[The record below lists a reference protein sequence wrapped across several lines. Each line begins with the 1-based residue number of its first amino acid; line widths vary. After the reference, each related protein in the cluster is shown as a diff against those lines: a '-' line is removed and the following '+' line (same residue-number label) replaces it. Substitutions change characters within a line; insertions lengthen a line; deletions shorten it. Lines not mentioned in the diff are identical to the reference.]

1 MLSGNTDNNSSV
13 KNVLHRFLSY
23 VMQGRR
29 QAIIVGLLFTILP
42 LFGWVSNVIVS
53 LVTLRK
59 GAKEGAIVLLWVIL
73 PAVVVASL
81 GNRLIILYGIIGGSL
96 FTYVLALVL
105 RQTQAWKAVLTAS
118 LLLGLLAV
126 GLVHYWI
133 PNITEV
139 WVSQFDHYAL
149 LVKNQFDVVVDTTRL
164 PFFATF
170 ATGFQVAFI
179 SLSVLINLLLARG
192 LQSMLYNPGQLR
204 PELKNI
210 RLSLWEVGVLLVI
223 GVLSFLGIVLAQDAL
238 PVVGLIFLLA
248 GVSIFHAVADLKNVA
263 NKWIFLFYV
272 LLAVFFPYVATALVI
287 IAVIDSALNLRYRL
301 KKCPM
306 SHVEKK

>member
-1 MLSGNTDNNSSV
+1 LSDNIDNKNS
-13 KNVLHRFLSY
+13 NAGILYRFASY
-23 VMQGRR
+23 VMRGRR
-29 QAIIVGLLFTILP
+29 QAVIVGLLFTILP

-59 GAKEGAIVLLWVIL
+59 GAKEGAIVLLWIIL

-105 RQTQAWKAVLTAS
+105 RQTQSWKAVLTTS

-126 GLVHYWI
+126 FLVHLWI
-133 PNITEV
+133 PNIIEV
-139 WVSQFDHYAL
+139 WVNQFNHYAL
-149 LVKNQFDVVVDTTRL
+149 LLKNQFNVAVNTTHL
-164 PFFATF
+164 QFFAKF

-179 SLSVLINLLLARG
+179 SLSVLINLILARG
-192 LQSMLYNPGQLR
+192 FQSMLYNPGQLR
-204 PELKNI
+204 PELKSV
-210 RLSLWEVGVLLVI
+210 RLNLWEVLILLVV

-238 PVVGLIFLLA
+238 PMLGLIFALA
-248 GVSIFHAVADLKNVA
+248 GLSVFHAVADLRNVA

-272 LLAVFFPYVATALVI
+272 LLAVFFPYVAAALI
-287 IAVIDSALNLRYRL
+287 LFAVMDSVFNLRYRL
-301 KKCPM
+301 KRNA
-306 SHVEKK
+306 

>member
-1 MLSGNTDNNSSV
+1 M
-13 KNVLHRFLSY
+13 R
-23 VMQGRR
+23 GRR
-29 QAIIVGLLFTILP
+29 QAVIVGLLFTILP

-59 GAKEGAIVLLWVIL
+59 GAKEGAIVLLWIIL

-105 RQTQAWKAVLTAS
+105 RQTQSWKAVLTTS

-126 GLVHYWI
+126 FLVHLWI
-133 PNITEV
+133 PNIIEV
-139 WVSQFDHYAL
+139 WVNQFNHYAL
-149 LVKNQFDVVVDTTRL
+149 LLKNQFNVAVNTTHL
-164 PFFATF
+164 QFFAKF

-179 SLSVLINLLLARG
+179 SLSVLINLILARG
-192 LQSMLYNPGQLR
+192 FQSMLYNPGQLR
-204 PELKNI
+204 PELKSV
-210 RLSLWEVGVLLVI
+210 RLNLWEVLILLVV

-238 PVVGLIFLLA
+238 PMLGLIFALA
-248 GVSIFHAVADLKNVA
+248 GLSVFHAVADLRNVA

-272 LLAVFFPYVATALVI
+272 LLAVFFPYVAAALI
-287 IAVIDSALNLRYRL
+287 LFAVMDSVFNLRYRL
-301 KKCPM
+301 KRNA
-306 SHVEKK
+306 

>member
-1 MLSGNTDNNSSV
+1 MNGNIDKNSSV
-13 KNVLHRFLSY
+13 KGLLKRFASY
-23 VMQGRR
+23 VMRGRR
-29 QAIIVGLLFTILP
+29 QAVIVGLLFTILP

-73 PAVVVASL
+73 PAVVVAGL

-105 RQTQAWKAVLTAS
+105 RRTQSWKTVLTVS

-126 GLVHYWI
+126 LLVHLWI
-133 PNITEV
+133 PNISEV
-139 WVSQFDHYAL
+139 WTKQFDHYAL
-149 LVKNQFDVVVDTTRL
+149 LVKNQFNVVVNTAHL
-164 PFFATF
+164 ELFARF

-179 SLSVLINLLLARG
+179 SLSVLINLILARG

-204 PELKNI
+204 PELKAV
-210 RLSLWEVGVLLVI
+210 RLSLWEVLILLTI
-223 GVLSFLGIVLAQDAL
+223 GVLSFFGVVMAQDAL
-238 PVVGLIFLLA
+238 PVVGLIFVLA
-248 GVSIFHAVADLKNVA
+248 GLSVFHAVVDLRNIA

-272 LLAVFFPYVATALVI
+272 LLAVFFPYIATALILFAILDSVI
-287 IAVIDSALNLRYRL
+287 NLRYRL
-301 KKCPM
+301 K
-306 SHVEKK
+306 SSA

>member
-1 MLSGNTDNNSSV
+1 MGM
-13 KNVLHRFLSY
+13 LHRFASY
-23 VMQGRR
+23 VMRGRR
-29 QAIIVGLLFTILP
+29 QAVIVGLLFTILP

-59 GAKEGAIVLLWVIL
+59 GAKEGAIVLLWIIL

-105 RQTQAWKAVLTAS
+105 RQTQSWKAVLTAS

-126 GLVHYWI
+126 LLVHAWI

-139 WVSQFDHYAL
+139 WVNQFGHYAL
-149 LVKNQFDVVVDTTRL
+149 MVKNQFNVVVDTARL
-164 PFFATF
+164 QFFAKF

-179 SLSVLINLLLARG
+179 TLSGLINLILARG
-192 LQSMLYNPGQLR
+192 FQSMLYNPGKLR
-204 PELKNI
+204 PELKTV
-210 RLSLWEVGVLLVI
+210 RLSLWEVLILLLI
-223 GVLSFLGIVLAQDAL
+223 GLSSFLGIVMAQDAIS
-238 PVVGLIFLLA
+238 VVGLIFILA
-248 GVSIFHAVADLKNVA
+248 GLSVVHALADLRNVA

-272 LLAVFFPYVATALVI
+272 LLVVFFPYVAAALVI
-287 IAVIDSALNLRYRL
+287 FAVIDSMFNLRYRL
-301 KKCPM
+301 KRNT
-306 SHVEKK
+306 

>member
-1 MLSGNTDNNSSV
+1 MGMLQ
-13 KNVLHRFLSY
+13 RFASY
-23 VMQGRR
+23 VMRGRR
-29 QAIIVGLLFTILP
+29 QAVVVGLLFTILP

-105 RQTQAWKAVLTAS
+105 RQTQSWKAVLTAS

-126 GLVHYWI
+126 LLVHALI
-133 PNITEV
+133 PHITGI
-139 WVSQFDHYAL
+139 WVNQFDHYAL
-149 LVKNQFDVVVDTTRL
+149 LIKNQFNVVVNTVRL
-164 PFFATF
+164 QLFAKF

-179 SLSVLINLLLARG
+179 TLSVLINLILARG
-192 LQSMLYNPGQLR
+192 FQSMLYNPGQLR
-204 PELKNI
+204 PELKNV
-210 RLSLWEVGVLLVI
+210 RLSLWEVLIFLLIGISSFFGVAI
-223 GVLSFLGIVLAQDAL
+223 TQDAL
-238 PVVGLIFLLA
+238 PVVGLIFVLA
-248 GVSIFHAVADLKNVA
+248 GISVFHAIADLRNMA

-272 LLAVFFPYVATALVI
+272 VLAVFFPYVAIALIVF
-287 IAVIDSALNLRYRL
+287 AVIDGLFNLRYRL
-301 KKCPM
+301 KR
-306 SHVEKK
+306 SS

>member
-1 MLSGNTDNNSSV
+1 MGM
-13 KNVLHRFLSY
+13 LHRFASY
-23 VMQGRR
+23 VMRGRR
-29 QAIIVGLLFTILP
+29 QAVIVGLLFTILP

-59 GAKEGAIVLLWVIL
+59 GAKEGAIVLLWIIL

-105 RQTQAWKAVLTAS
+105 RQTQSWKAVLTAS

-126 GLVHYWI
+126 LLAHAWI

-139 WVSQFDHYAL
+139 WVNQFGHYAL
-149 LVKNQFDVVVDTTRL
+149 MVKNQFNVVVDTARL
-164 PFFATF
+164 QFFAKF

-179 SLSVLINLLLARG
+179 TLSGLINLILARG
-192 LQSMLYNPGQLR
+192 FQSMLYNPGQLR
-204 PELKNI
+204 PELKTV
-210 RLSLWEVGVLLVI
+210 RLSLWEVLILLLI
-223 GVLSFLGIVLAQDAL
+223 GLLSFLNIVMAQDAIS
-238 PVVGLIFLLA
+238 VVGLIFILA
-248 GVSIFHAVADLKNVA
+248 GLSVVHALADLRNVA

-272 LLAVFFPYVATALVI
+272 LLVVFFPYVATALVI
-287 IAVIDSALNLRYRL
+287 FAVIDSMFNLRYRL
-301 KKCPM
+301 KRNT
-306 SHVEKK
+306 

>member
-1 MLSGNTDNNSSV
+1 M
-13 KNVLHRFLSY
+13 LHRFASY
-23 VMQGRR
+23 VMRGRR
-29 QAIIVGLLFTILP
+29 QAVIVGLLFTILP

-59 GAKEGAIVLLWVIL
+59 GAKEGAIVLLWIIL

-105 RQTQAWKAVLTAS
+105 RQTQSWKAVLTAS

-126 GLVHYWI
+126 LLAHAWI

-139 WVSQFDHYAL
+139 WVNQFGHYAL
-149 LVKNQFDVVVDTTRL
+149 MVKNQFNVVVDTARL
-164 PFFATF
+164 QFFAKF

-179 SLSVLINLLLARG
+179 TLSGLINLILARG
-192 LQSMLYNPGQLR
+192 FQSMLYNPGQLR
-204 PELKNI
+204 PELKTV
-210 RLSLWEVGVLLVI
+210 RLSLWEVLILLLI
-223 GVLSFLGIVLAQDAL
+223 GLLSFLGIVMAQDAIS
-238 PVVGLIFLLA
+238 VVGLIFILA
-248 GVSIFHAVADLKNVA
+248 GLSVVHALADLRNVA

-272 LLAVFFPYVATALVI
+272 LLVVFFPYVAAALVI
-287 IAVIDSALNLRYRL
+287 FAVIDSMFNLRYRL
-301 KKCPM
+301 KRNT
-306 SHVEKK
+306 

>member
-1 MLSGNTDNNSSV
+1 MVGM
-13 KNVLHRFLSY
+13 LHRFASY
-23 VMQGRR
+23 VMRGRR
-29 QAIIVGLLFTILP
+29 QAVIVGLLFTILP

-59 GAKEGAIVLLWVIL
+59 GAKEGAIVLLWIIL

-105 RQTQAWKAVLTAS
+105 RQTQSWKAVLTAS

-126 GLVHYWI
+126 LLAHAWI

-139 WVSQFDHYAL
+139 WVNQFGHYAL
-149 LVKNQFDVVVDTTRL
+149 MVKNQFNVVVDTARL
-164 PFFATF
+164 QFFAKF

-179 SLSVLINLLLARG
+179 TLSGLINLILARG
-192 LQSMLYNPGQLR
+192 FQSMLYNPGQLR
-204 PELKNI
+204 PELKTV
-210 RLSLWEVGVLLVI
+210 RLSLWEVLILLLI
-223 GVLSFLGIVLAQDAL
+223 GLSSFLGIVMAQDAIS
-238 PVVGLIFLLA
+238 VVGLIFILA
-248 GVSIFHAVADLKNVA
+248 GLSVVHALADLRNVA

-272 LLAVFFPYVATALVI
+272 LLVVFFPYVAAALVI
-287 IAVIDSALNLRYRL
+287 FAVIDSMFNLRYRL
-301 KKCPM
+301 KRNT
-306 SHVEKK
+306 

>member
-1 MLSGNTDNNSSV
+1 MGM
-13 KNVLHRFLSY
+13 LHRFASY
-23 VMQGRR
+23 VMRGRR
-29 QAIIVGLLFTILP
+29 QAVIVGLLFTILP

-59 GAKEGAIVLLWVIL
+59 GAKEGAIVLLWIIL

-105 RQTQAWKAVLTAS
+105 RQTQSWKAVLTAS

-126 GLVHYWI
+126 LLAHAWI

-139 WVSQFDHYAL
+139 WVNQFGHYAL
-149 LVKNQFDVVVDTTRL
+149 MIKNQFNVVVDTARL
-164 PFFATF
+164 QFFAKF

-179 SLSVLINLLLARG
+179 TLSGLINLILARG
-192 LQSMLYNPGQLR
+192 FQSMIYNPGQLR
-204 PELKNI
+204 PELKTV
-210 RLSLWEVGVLLVI
+210 RLSLWEVLILLLI
-223 GVLSFLGIVLAQDAL
+223 GLLSFLGIVMAQDAIS
-238 PVVGLIFLLA
+238 VVGLIFILA
-248 GVSIFHAVADLKNVA
+248 GLSVVHALADLRNVA

-272 LLAVFFPYVATALVI
+272 LLVVFFPYVAVALVI
-287 IAVIDSALNLRYRL
+287 FAVIDSMFNLRYRL
-301 KKCPM
+301 KRNT
-306 SHVEKK
+306 

>member
-1 MLSGNTDNNSSV
+1 MGMLQ
-13 KNVLHRFLSY
+13 RFASY
-23 VMQGRR
+23 VMRGRR
-29 QAIIVGLLFTILP
+29 QAVIVGLLFTIVP
-42 LFGWVSNVIVS
+42 LFGWVSNVIIS

-105 RQTQAWKAVLTAS
+105 RQTQSWKAVLTAS

-126 GLVHYWI
+126 LLAHAWI

-139 WVSQFDHYAL
+139 WVNQFDHYAVL
-149 LVKNQFDVVVDTTRL
+149 IKNQFNIMINTARL
-164 PFFATF
+164 QLFAKF

-179 SLSVLINLLLARG
+179 ILSVLINLIVARG
-192 LQSMLYNPGQLR
+192 FQSMLYNPGQLR
-204 PELKNI
+204 PELKNV
-210 RLSLWEVGVLLVI
+210 RLSPWEVLVFLLI
-223 GVLSFLGIVLAQDAL
+223 GISSFLGVVMAQDAL
-238 PVVGLIFLLA
+238 PVIGLIFVLA
-248 GVSIFHAVADLKNVA
+248 GISIFHAMADLKNVT

-272 LLAVFFPYVATALVI
+272 LLAVFFPYVAIVLIVFAI
-287 IAVIDSALNLRYRL
+287 IDSFFNLRFRF
-301 KKCPM
+301 KR
-306 SHVEKK
+306 SV

>member
-1 MLSGNTDNNSSV
+1 MSGNTDKDSNAMGI
-13 KNVLHRFLSY
+13 LHRFASY
-23 VMQGRR
+23 VMRGRR
-29 QAIIVGLLFTILP
+29 QTVIVGLLFTILP
-42 LFGWVSNVIVS
+42 LFGWVSNVIVA

-59 GAKEGAIVLLWVIL
+59 GAKEGAIVLLWIIL

-105 RQTQAWKAVLTAS
+105 RQTQSWKAVLTTS

-126 GLVHYWI
+126 LLVHLWI

-139 WVSQFDHYAL
+139 WVNQFDHYAL
-149 LVKNQFDVVVDTTRL
+149 LVKNQFNVTVNTAHLD
-164 PFFATF
+164 FFAKF

-179 SLSVLINLLLARG
+179 SLSVLINLILARG

-204 PELKNI
+204 PELKSV
-210 RLSLWEVGVLLVI
+210 RLSLCEVLILLVI
-223 GVLSFLGIVLAQDAL
+223 GVLSFLGIVMAQDAL
-238 PVVGLIFLLA
+238 PVVGLIFVLA
-248 GVSIFHAVADLKNVA
+248 GLSVIHALADLRNVA

-272 LLAVFFPYVATALVI
+272 LLAVFFPYVAATLI
-287 IAVIDSALNLRYRL
+287 IFAIIDSLLNLRSRL
-301 KKCPM
+301 NRVNK
-306 SHVEKK
+306 